1 MKRAGRTL
9 SPEAARRHYLAAGER
24 LVLETRRHI
33 VILVRPLAAAV
44 VGVIGASIIGYV
56 VTPDSGGSLIDAV
69 LGIAALALVA
79 RVGWRLALWWMDR
92 IEVTDQRLV
101 EISGVL
107 TRNVAS
113 MPLEKVT
120 DMVYRRTIGG
130 RILGYGDLVFESA
143 GQDQGLNRIDRVPDP
158 DHFYRTVTGLVT
170 GAAPERK
177 VPEDFDPDDEDTGP
191 LPRVIV

>member
-1 MKRAGRTL
+1 MRRAGRTL
-9 SPEAARRHYLAAGER
+9 SPEAARRHYLATGEQ
-24 LVLETRRHI
+24 LVLEIRRHV
-33 VILVRPLAAAV
+33 VILVRPLAAAAA
-44 VGVIGASIIGYV
+44 GVIAASIIGYIA
-56 VTPDSGGSLIDAV
+56 TPDTGGSLVDAV
-69 LGIAALALVA
+69 LGIAALVLVA
-79 RVGWRLALWWMDR
+79 RFGWRLALWWMDR
-92 IEVTDQRLV
+92 IMVTDQRIV

-120 DMVYRRTIGG
+120 DMVYRRSIGG

-170 GAAPERK
+170 GAAPERR

-191 LPRVIV
+191 LPPVIV